1 MFMIRVNV
9 RVRMESLN
17 MPSDINTRVSRDTA
31 SEINF
36 KHLNMLMFLPC
47 GSSGMLIPWDV
58 RIIGSP

>member
-1 MFMIRVNV
+1 MIRVNV
-9 RVRMESLN
+9 RVRSLN
-17 MPSDINTRVSRDTA
+17 MPSDISTRVSRDTA

-36 KHLNMLMFLPC
+36 KHLSMLMFLPC

>member
-1 MFMIRVNV
+1 MIRVNV
-9 RVRMESLN
+9 RVRSLN

-36 KHLNMLMFLPC
+36 KHLSMLMFLPC
-47 GSSGMLIPWDV
+47 GSSGMLILWDV